1 MKERENPLLTAIGVI
16 IGVVISIFIIIEI
29 EETIKKNSLFGG
41 EWIDKIGNSQILATV
56 ESISIIA
63 GVVFL
68 SRKMKI
74 LKQN

>member
-29 EETIKKNSLFGG
+29 EETIKKNSQFGG

-68 SRKMKI
+68 ISKNENT
-74 LKQN
+74 KQN